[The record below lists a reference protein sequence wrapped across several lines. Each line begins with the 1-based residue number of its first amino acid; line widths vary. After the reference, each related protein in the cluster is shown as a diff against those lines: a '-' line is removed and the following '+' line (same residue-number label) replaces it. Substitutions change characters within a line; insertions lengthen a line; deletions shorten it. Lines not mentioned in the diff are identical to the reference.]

1 MMLKSC
7 DGGGRHQL
15 KEVMVVQEEAI
26 SDVSP
31 ATTSARKFTSSP
43 PAIAELDEETVVDGA
58 I

>member
-7 DGGGRHQL
+7 DGAERHQL

-26 SDVSP
+26 SDASP
-31 ATTSARKFTSSP
+31 ATTSARKLTSS
-43 PAIAELDEETVVDGA
+43 ALTIIELDEETVVDGA